1 MIDLERLFN
10 EAYDLNASDIHIT
23 VGVPP
28 IFRVD
33 GELVPV
39 ESFEVLAPSSTEE
52 IAMHLMNDYE
62 KSVLNEVGEVDLSY
76 SLHKKGRFRVNAYRQ
91 RGSISV
97 AIRPIPFETPS
108 LDSLMLPEVL
118 KEMAMKDRGL
128 FLVTGPT
135 GSGKSST
142 LASMINYINNHKTS
156 HIITLEDPIEFLHK
170 HRSSIVDQREIGNDS
185 KTFAGALR
193 GALRQ
198 DPDIILVGEMRD
210 LETIQIAIT
219 AAETGHLVL
228 SSLHT
233 NGAATTVERIIDVFP
248 PSQQQ
253 QIKVQLSNVLNGVLS
268 QQLLRR
274 SDNHGRVAACEIM
287 IGNKAVHNNIREG
300 KTHQIMS
307 SIQTGSGDG
316 MISMDNYIVN
326 LYKKRLIS
334 YDEALAHCIDKRAL
348 NVYI

>member
-1 MIDLERLFN
+1 MIDLQRLFT
-10 EAYDLNASDIHIT
+10 EAYERNASDIHIT

-33 GELVPV
+33 GELVHV
-39 ESFEVLAPSSTEE
+39 DSFDVLEPDKTRE
-52 IAMHLMNDYE
+52 IAMHLMGEYE
-62 KSVLNEVGEVDLSY
+62 KGVLDEVGEVDFSY
-76 SLHKKGRFRVNAYRQ
+76 SLLKKGRFRVNAYRQ
-91 RGSISV
+91 RGSISI

-118 KEMAMKDRGL
+118 KEMALRDRGL

-142 LASMINYINNHKTS
+142 LASMVNHINNHKTA

-170 HRSSIVDQREIGNDS
+170 HMSSIIDQREIGSDS
-185 KTFAGALR
+185 SSFAGALR

-233 NGAATTVERIIDVFP
+233 NGAAATVERIIDVFP

-253 QIKVQLSNVLNGVLS
+253 QIKVQLSNVLNGVMS

-326 LYKKRLIS
+326 LYRKRLIS

-348 NVYI
+348 NIYI

>member
-62 KSVLNEVGEVDLSY
+62 KGVLNEMGEVDFSY

-91 RGSISV
+91 RNSISI

>member
-1 MIDLERLFN
+1 MIELSKLFI
-10 EAYDLNASDIHIT
+10 EAYGKNASDIHIT

-28 IFRVD
+28 ILRVD
-33 GELVPV
+33 GALTHAD
-39 ESFEVLAPSSTEE
+39 SFDILTPADTEAV
-52 IAMHLMNDYE
+52 AMNILNDFE
-62 KSVLNEVGEVDLSY
+62 KDILKEKGEVDFSY
-76 SLHKKGRFRVNAYRQ
+76 SLKNHGRFRVNAFKQ
-91 RGSISV
+91 RGSIAI

-108 LDSLMLPEVL
+108 LESLLLPEVL
-118 KEMAMKDRGL
+118 KEIAMKERGL

-142 LASMINYINNHKTS
+142 LASMINYINNHKTA

-170 HRSSIVDQREIGNDS
+170 HNNSIVDQREIGNDS
-185 KTFAGALR
+185 LSFANALR

-233 NGAATTVERIIDVFP
+233 NSAAMTVERIIDVFP
-248 PSQQQ
+248 PAQQQ

-274 SDNHGRVAACEIM
+274 SDNRGRIAACEIM
-287 IGNKAVHNNIREG
+287 IGNKAIHNNIREG

-307 SIQTGSGDG
+307 SIQTGNADG
-316 MISMDNYIVN
+316 MISMDNYVVN
-326 LYKKRLIS
+326 LYKKNLIS
-334 YDEALAHCIDKRAL
+334 YDEALSHCIDKRAL
-348 NVYI
+348 NIYT